1 MATKGCDPALERERE
16 RERERDTFLLRKRRK
31 NSERD
36 VSDIRWERVACI
48 WWHVK

>member
-16 RERERDTFLLRKRRK
+16 RDTFLLRKRRK
-31 NSERD
+31 SSERD